1 MEFVKRHVCFYP
13 DHAANICICD
23 MGLYRKQAYHNGLC
37 QMIAPRTN
45 RPKPHGF
52 LNLPVVT
59 EWQNLD
65 AVAVIFGAPYGKP
78 YDPAEFLNDQSTAP
92 SALLAASER

>member
-1 MEFVKRHVCFYP
+1 MVT
-13 DHAANICICD
+13 
-23 MGLYRKQAYHNGLC
+23 
-37 QMIAPRTN
+37 PRTN

-65 AVAVIFGAPYGKP
+65 ADAVIFGAPFGKP
-78 YDPAEFLNDQSTAP
+78 YDPAEFPNDQSTAP
-92 SALLAASER
+92 SARIGRPVVLAMLDHACCLDV

>member
-1 MEFVKRHVCFYP
+1 MKFVKQHVCFYR

-23 MGLYRKQAYHNGLC
+23 IGLYRKQAYHNGLC

-52 LNLPVVT
+52 LYLPVVT

-65 AVAVIFGAPYGKP
+65 ADAVIFGDPTGKP
-78 YDPAEFLNDQSTAP
+78 CDPVEFPNDESIAQSV
-92 SALLAASER
+92 LRAASER